1 MNLSHLP
8 EGAKIVSHAPDLS
21 EILCLSPLA
30 SYRILLQG
38 AQLLEW
44 APLNQAPVIWL
55 SPHAQFI
62 AGKSPRGG
70 TPICWPWFGP
80 AKDPKLPAHG
90 LVRNKAWTLNS
101 FIRHPDGSDE
111 IQFSIATSPDIT
123 PEWPHKASLTLT
135 YRIGDTLSITLETL
149 NTDTASFPITEA
161 IHTYFGVSDVR
172 NIEILGLDATTYL
185 DRLHA
190 DQRFIQKGPIRINAE
205 TDRVYISNATNCSI
219 IDPDNHRQILIKT
232 EGSHSRVVWNPWSD
246 KASKLGDL
254 GTDDYLRMVCVE
266 CGNIEDNA
274 VQIDPGQAH
283 RMHIE
288 YSTDAIR

>member
-1 MNLSHLP
+1 MNPFHLP
-8 EGAKIVSHAPDLS
+8 EGAEIVSHPAELS

-62 AGKSPRGG
+62 SGKSPRGG

-80 AKDPKLPAHG
+80 ATDPTLPAHG

-101 FIRHPDGSDE
+101 YIRHPDGSDE

-123 PEWPHKASLTLT
+123 PEWPHRASLILT
-135 YRIGDTLSITLETL
+135 YRIGTTLSITLETL

-172 NIEILGLDATTYL
+172 NIEILGLDSTTYL
-185 DRLHA
+185 DRLHS

-205 TDRVYISNATNCSI
+205 TDRVYISNATACSI

-274 VQIDPGQAH
+274 MHIGPGQAH

-288 YSTDAIR
+288 YSTDTIS